1 MFSLFGKRKMD
12 RKKTEEIAIYA
23 LMKLMSENDIL
34 EIELLVDG
42 KLLKI
47 GVSSDYD
54 HRKKPDFFDK
64 RYYIEDTEYC
74 SPDAFSHAFSRISSR
89 IMQTVVRIDGVA
101 PQYYHFDR

>member
-1 MFSLFGKRKMD
+1 MFLLGKRKKDEVM
-12 RKKTEEIAIYA
+12 TEEIALSA

-47 GVSSDYD
+47 GVSSDHD

-64 RYYIEDTEYC
+64 RY
-74 SPDAFSHAFSRISSR
+74 
-89 IMQTVVRIDGVA
+89 
-101 PQYYHFDR
+101 